1 MPNQFD
7 FDGRGPSTAALVASG
22 LSFVLVCVLVGW
34 LLLEKSQ
41 GKLDPRVEVTAVL
54 TSVGDGLPPK
64 SDVKFRG
71 VLVGAVRDVIPAAG
85 DAPNV
90 VHLDLKPARAQG
102 IPKTVTAR
110 IVPSNAFAVSSV
122 QLVDNGPA
130 PVLRSGDVIAE
141 DQTLPTQ
148 LFQNTLARLRE
159 LVTATARPD
168 NGHTLGLFRLL
179 ADATAGQGP
188 ALNSAAQGL
197 NRIVA
202 EMNELSAEDDA
213 PATLHTW
220 ESAVAALR
228 DTAPELLD
236 SLHHAVIPMRT
247 IAEKQ
252 AALHDLLT
260 GAQHTVGTMRTAMDH
275 HTDELV
281 AIGTQMTP
289 VVGVLADSAGKFP
302 AIAVGINNVVNN
314 FFDELWTRTG
324 SSSASASS
332 WWSHWLR
339 CGFIPAATARCTG
352 SCAGPAAR
360 PLPRRPRWSTRTASR
375 IPAATLPRR
384 ASPFPRPPTPQT
396 RCCSLL
402 PGLPPL
408 SRHSSRA
415 VHRDGP
421 PQAAGVAGR
430 LSRRVL
436 LAHLDH
442 PGHPAP

>member
-7 FDGRGPSTAALVASG
+7 FDGRGPSTPALVASG

-54 TSVGDGLPPK
+54 ASVGDGLPPK

-71 VLVGAVRDVIPAAG
+71 VLVGAVREVIPAAG

-159 LVTATARPD
+159 LVAATARPD

-202 EMNELSAEDDA
+202 EMNQLSAEDDA

-260 GAQHTVGTMRTAMDH
+260 GAQHTVGTMRTAVDH

-324 SSSASASS
+324 TKLSFSFKLVVALAP
-332 WWSHWLR
+332 LR
-339 CGFIPAATARCTG
+339 LYTRSDCPMYGELRGPSCETAPETTPVVDTHGIPD
-352 SCAGPAAR
+352 
-360 PLPRRPRWSTRTASR
+360 PRSYTPPPG
-375 IPAATLPRR
+375 ITLPQP
-384 ASPFPRPPTPQT
+384 AN
-396 RCCSLL
+396 
-402 PGLPPL
+402 
-408 SRHSSRA
+408 
-415 VHRDGP
+415 
-421 PQAAGVAGR
+421 AADQ
-430 LSRRVL
+430 VL
-436 LAHLDH
+436 LAPAGTPTPEPTFE
-442 PGHPAP
+442 PGGAP

>member
-7 FDGRGPSTAALVASG
+7 FDGRGPSTPALVASG

-54 TSVGDGLPPK
+54 ASVGDGLPPK

-159 LVTATARPD
+159 LVAATARPD

-202 EMNELSAEDDA
+202 EMNQLSAEDDA

-260 GAQHTVGTMRTAMDH
+260 GAQHTVGTMRTAVDH

-324 SSSASASS
+324 TKLSFSFKLVVALAP
-332 WWSHWLR
+332 LR
-339 CGFIPAATARCTG
+339 LYTRSDCPMYGELRGPSCETAPETTPVVDTHGIPD
-352 SCAGPAAR
+352 
-360 PLPRRPRWSTRTASR
+360 PRSYTPPPG
-375 IPAATLPRR
+375 ITLPQP
-384 ASPFPRPPTPQT
+384 AN
-396 RCCSLL
+396 
-402 PGLPPL
+402 
-408 SRHSSRA
+408 
-415 VHRDGP
+415 
-421 PQAAGVAGR
+421 AADQ
-430 LSRRVL
+430 VL
-436 LAHLDH
+436 LAPAGTPTPEPTFE
-442 PGHPAP
+442 PGGAP

>member
-7 FDGRGPSTAALVASG
+7 FDGRGPSTPALVASG

-54 TSVGDGLPPK
+54 ASVGDGLPPK

-202 EMNELSAEDDA
+202 EMNQLSAEDDA

-260 GAQHTVGTMRTAMDH
+260 GAQHTVGTMRTAVDH

-324 SSSASASS
+324 TKLSFSFKLVVALAP
-332 WWSHWLR
+332 LR
-339 CGFIPAATARCTG
+339 LYTRSDCPMYGELRGPSCETAPETTPVVDTHGIPD
-352 SCAGPAAR
+352 
-360 PLPRRPRWSTRTASR
+360 PRSYTPPPG
-375 IPAATLPRR
+375 ITLPQP
-384 ASPFPRPPTPQT
+384 AN
-396 RCCSLL
+396 
-402 PGLPPL
+402 
-408 SRHSSRA
+408 
-415 VHRDGP
+415 
-421 PQAAGVAGR
+421 AADQ
-430 LSRRVL
+430 VL
-436 LAHLDH
+436 LAPAGTPTPEPTFE
-442 PGHPAP
+442 PGGAP

>member
-252 AALHDLLT
+252 AALADLLT

-324 SSSASASS
+324 SKLSFSFKLVVALAP
-332 WWSHWLR
+332 LR
-339 CGFIPAATARCTG
+339 LYTRSDCPVYGELRGPSCETAPETTPVVDTHGIPD
-352 SCAGPAAR
+352 
-360 PLPRRPRWSTRTASR
+360 PRSYTPPPG
-375 IPAATLPRR
+375 ITLPQP
-384 ASPFPRPPTPQT
+384 AN
-396 RCCSLL
+396 
-402 PGLPPL
+402 
-408 SRHSSRA
+408 
-415 VHRDGP
+415 
-421 PQAAGVAGR
+421 AADH
-430 LSRRVL
+430 VL
-436 LAHLDH
+436 LAPAGTPTPEPTFE
-442 PGHPAP
+442 PGGAP